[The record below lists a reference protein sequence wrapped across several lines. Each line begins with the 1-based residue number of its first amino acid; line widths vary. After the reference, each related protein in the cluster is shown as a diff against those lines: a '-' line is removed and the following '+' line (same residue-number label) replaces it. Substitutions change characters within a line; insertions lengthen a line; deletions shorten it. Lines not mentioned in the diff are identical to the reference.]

1 VISLSGK
8 ADWVKT
14 PVLMVLFWGLM
25 LSPPPLLAAE
35 QPPRQGHLTTKH
47 LGIQLVGTEAFTLQ
61 VQSCLDLLAQK
72 APDDLAFVQQHIGVI
87 KQHQKSGMVAWADPP
102 RYEMSSRT
110 AMFSL
115 TWCASTIAHDAYHSK
130 LYQKYRHVHKGQLLY
145 KLWAGF
151 KAEARAIHYQTQVA
165 KRLQA
170 PAEELNYLIN
180 LKGTHSDLDGD
191 KKLTHKDYQ
200 KRDW

>member
-1 VISLSGK
+1 MSGLSGK
-8 ADWVKT
+8 TGGVAQII
-14 PVLMVLFWGLM
+14 VLVLLAGLM
-25 LSPPPLLAAE
+25 IESVPLRAADD
-35 QPPRQGHLTTKH
+35 PSGHAHQSTVH
-47 LGIQLVGTEAFTLQ
+47 LGIQVVGTEAFTHQ
-61 VQSCLDLLAQK
+61 VQSCLDLLADK
-72 APDDLAFVQQHIGVI
+72 APDDLAIVQQYIGLI

-102 RYEMSSRT
+102 RYEMSSTT
-110 AMFSL
+110 AMYSL

-130 LYQKYRHVHKGQLLY
+130 LYQKYRHEHKGRLLY

-165 KRLQA
+165 KRLQV
-170 PAEELNYLIN
+170 PGEELNYLIN